1 MGSKSVPPTVVETP
15 PSEVES
21 RIDRLTPEAA
31 RSGAFR
37 AAVEDLFATHF
48 PRVFRI
54 VNRLSGEPDLAADVA
69 QEAFV
74 SLYERGSLPDTPVAW
89 VITVALNRFRNRAAK
104 RSRRLRLL
112 TAERA
117 AQVLSDPAPSPAQA
131 IAGDEARDRVRA
143 ALALLPERDCRML
156 LLCAEG
162 YRYRDIAAALN
173 LNEASVGTLLARAKR
188 AFRDAYGAYGDDADA
203 S

>member
-1 MGSKSVPPTVVETP
+1 V
-15 PSEVES
+15 
-21 RIDRLTPEAA
+21 
-31 RSGAFR
+31 RSGGFR
-37 AAVEDLFATHF
+37 AAVEELFANHF

-54 VNRLSGEPDLAADVA
+54 VNRLSGEPDLAADIA

-74 SLYERGSLPDTPVAW
+74 RLYERGSLPDRPVAW
-89 VITVALNRFRNRAAK
+89 VITVALNRFRNRVTK

-117 AQVLSDPAPSPAQA
+117 AQVLSDPPPSPAQA
-131 IAGDEARDRVRA
+131 VAGDEARDRVRS
-143 ALALLPERDCRML
+143 ALARLSERDGRML

-162 YRYRDIAAALN
+162 YRYRDIAAVLN
-173 LNEASVGTLLARAKR
+173 INEASVGTLLARAKR
-188 AFRDAYGAYGDDADA
+188 AFRDAYGDDANA

>member
-1 MGSKSVPPTVVETP
+1 MGSKSVPPTVVERP

-104 RSRRLRLL
+104 RDYNEVRPRW
-112 TAERA
+112 
-117 AQVLSDPAPSPAQA
+117 
-131 IAGDEARDRVRA
+131 DRQQGA
-143 ALALLPERDCRML
+143 
-156 LLCAEG
+156 
-162 YRYRDIAAALN
+162 DIAKRLIGAPAGM
-173 LNEASVGTLLARAKR
+173 SPTPVKFPGLLASIW
-188 AFRDAYGAYGDDADA
+188 GAHRNQNRVCL
-203 S
+203 